1 MTASMR
7 KFSAWLV
14 CFIFAGEAG
23 RIPVVHAA
31 GKTAGRAVAASPA
44 PPSPSDDDSSKAAF
58 KKGVALFQKK
68 DFDQAAQELEKVPE
82 LGGYLSLYKHWFLG
96 QAYLELARYKE
107 AEAEF
112 VKLLSG
118 QASTELQYQAQFLLG
133 ETALRQKK
141 YSEAI
146 TRLTKLEKKWK
157 RSYRF
162 PEVLYRLMVADLKL
176 NRTASVCA
184 RARKL
189 YADHPANFLVIHW
202 GGDLSSVEIDG
213 KKLPCKARREDFTDR
228 IKSLQWAGESE
239 KAHREI
245 TELLGKAAPADR
257 LALDLI
263 LANFLVSEGSVNDA
277 LNSLIRY
284 YPQQKGNRGYL
295 MLLGKA
301 AARSGEYQ
309 TAVGAYERAHSL
321 APTTRQ
327 GREALY
333 QAAYISYQY
342 QDYDGAARKFQ
353 QFIKANPKSGLAKD
367 AQWHLA
373 WLLYLRSDFKGAL
386 AKFEEVAKSYKSKR
400 KQSDSLQER
409 LAYWTAMSHIRLK
422 EWDEARAALE
432 SIIGRNAYSFYGL
445 AAHARLE
452 SIKGKLSDK
461 PKLAKTIRAVPLE
474 GPGGS
479 EGEAPPPAQVAAAP
493 VAPVSEARESEED
506 IAEQESEEA
515 KPLQPEEGGEPEG
528 IQASSFKDPALR
540 ARIDIANNLI
550 ALGLHE
556 LARWELIEVEKRT
569 RNVSYLRMLISGYEK
584 ISSYHRSAAIA
595 ELSFGR
601 EREAQGLEGGRALW
615 MSTFPQAFKP
625 WVTKFADRAGTP
637 HEWVWSIMRAESLYK
652 HDVISPVGAKGLLQI
667 MPFTGRNLARL
678 AGDPEN
684 EAPNL
689 IDPQTNI
696 RLGAQYLARLKQ
708 KFKGS
713 LPLAAAAYNAGPH
726 RVETWL
732 VNFGHLETDEFI
744 EHIPFLE
751 TRNYVKKV
759 VRNHT
764 FYRRLYAK
772 DQKIVEFLAKGH
784 GVPIPSRASTRESWD
799 SL

>member
-1 MTASMR
+1 MRNIKIFTLILICVIVSGRTSAIQPAS
-7 KFSAWLV
+7 K
-14 CFIFAGEAG
+14 GERTPAG
-23 RIPVVHAA
+23 RQPAQQPDP
-31 GKTAGRAVAASPA
+31 PA
-44 PPSPSDDDSSKAAF
+44 PVADNDSKAAF
-58 KKGVALFQKK
+58 KKGVAAFQQKQ
-68 DFDQAAQELEKVPE
+68 FDVAAEEFTKVPE

-112 VKLLSG
+112 SKLLSG

-141 YSEAI
+141 YSETI
-146 TRLTKLEKKWK
+146 TRLSKLEKKWK

-176 NRTASVCA
+176 NHTASVCR
-184 RARKL
+184 RARQL
-189 YADHPANFLVIHW
+189 YADHPANFQVIHW
-202 GGDLSSVEIDG
+202 GSDLSAVEIDG
-213 KKLPCKARREDFTDR
+213 KKLPCKARRGDFTDR
-228 IKSLQWAGESE
+228 IRSLQWAGESE

-245 TELLGKAAPADR
+245 TELLGKASPADR

-263 LANFLVSEGSVNDA
+263 LANFLVSEGSVDDA

-284 YPQQKGNRGYL
+284 YPQQKNSGGYL

-321 APTTRQ
+321 APQTRK

-353 QFIKANPKSGLAKD
+353 KFIKANPKSGLAKD
-367 AQWHLA
+367 AEWHLA

-386 AKFEEVAKSYKSKR
+386 AKFESVRKSYKSKR

-409 LAYWTAMSHIRLK
+409 LWYWTAMSHVRLK
-422 EWDEARAALE
+422 QWEDARTAFE
-432 SIIGRNAYSFYGL
+432 EITSRNAYSFYGL
-445 AAHARLE
+445 AAQSRLE
-452 SIKGKLSDK
+452 SIRSKLTEKHPRTMTSF
-461 PKLAKTIRAVPLE
+461 RAVPME
-474 GPGGS
+474 GSGPDG
-479 EGEAPPPAQVAAAP
+479 PPPAQAASVPAP
-493 VAPVSEARESEED
+493 PVSEARESEED
-506 IAEQESEEA
+506 LAEQDSDEP
-515 KPLQPEEGGEPEG
+515 KPQANEEGGESEG
-528 IQASSFKDPALR
+528 LKASSFKDPALR

-556 LARWELIEVEKRT
+556 LARWELIEVEKHT
-569 RNVSYLRMLISGYEK
+569 RNVSYLRMLINAYEK
-584 ISSYHRSAAIA
+584 INSYHRSAAIA

-601 EREAQGLEGGRALW
+601 EREAQGLDGARPLW
-615 MSTFPQAFKP
+615 SSTFPQAFKG
-625 WVTKFADRAGTP
+625 WVTKYADRAGVT

-652 HDVISPVGAKGLLQI
+652 SDVISPVGAKGLLQI
-667 MPFTGRNLARL
+667 MPYTGRNLARL

-689 IDPQTNI
+689 IDPETNI
-696 RLGAQYLARLKQ
+696 RLGSQYLARLKQ

-726 RVETWL
+726 RVEGWL

-772 DQKIVEFLAKGH
+772 DQKIVDFLSKGH
-784 GVPIPSRASTRESWD
+784 GVPIPTRASTRESWD

>member
-1 MTASMR
+1 MRILKALILIFLCATSTASVR
-7 KFSAWLV
+7 
-14 CFIFAGEAG
+14 
-23 RIPVVHAA
+23 AA
-31 GKTAGRAVAASPA
+31 DKSPSVKAQPA
-44 PPSPSDDDSSKAAF
+44 PPSATADTDSKAAF
-58 KKGVALFQKK
+58 KKGVAAFQKK
-68 DFDQAAQELEKVPE
+68 QFDQTVEALTKVPE

-107 AEAEF
+107 AEIEF
-112 VKLLSG
+112 SKLLSG
-118 QASTELQYQAQFLLG
+118 QASTELQYQAQFLLAD
-133 ETALRQKK
+133 TALRQKK
-141 YSEAI
+141 YSETI
-146 TRLTKLEKKWK
+146 TRLAKLEKKWR

-176 NRTASVCA
+176 NHVASVCR

-189 YADHPANFLVIHW
+189 YADHPANFMVKSW
-202 GGDLSSVEIDG
+202 GSDLSQVEIDG
-213 KKLPCKARREDFTDR
+213 KKLPCKASRGDFTDR
-228 IKSLQWAGESE
+228 IRGLQWAGESE

-245 TELLGKAAPADR
+245 TDLLGKASTSDR

-263 LANFLVSEGSVNDA
+263 LANFLVSEGSVDDA
-277 LNSLIRY
+277 LNNLIRY
-284 YPQQKGNRGYL
+284 YPQQKNSSGYL

-321 APTTRQ
+321 APRTRK

-373 WLLYLRSDFKGAL
+373 WLQYLRNDFKGAL
-386 AKFEEVAKSYKSKR
+386 AKFDEVRKSYKSKR

-409 LAYWTAMSHIRLK
+409 LLYWTAMSHIRLNQ
-422 EWDEARAALE
+422 WAEARDAFE
-432 SIIGRNAYSFYGL
+432 TIISKNPYSYYAL
-445 AAHARLE
+445 AAQARLE
-452 SIKGKLSDK
+452 SIRSKAGEKHPRVLT
-461 PKLAKTIRAVPLE
+461 AMRAVPVE
-474 GPGGS
+474 GS
-479 EGEAPPPAQVAAAP
+479 EASTATDPLPTISSVTPAP
-493 VAPVSEARESEED
+493 VLEARESEED
-506 IAEQESEEA
+506 LAEEGVDEA
-515 KPLQPEEGGEPEG
+515 KPEAPEEGGESDG

-550 ALGLHE
+550 ALGLTE
-556 LARWELIEVEKRT
+556 LARWELIEVEKHT
-569 RNVSYLRMLISGYEK
+569 RNFSYLRMLISAYEK
-584 ISSYHRSAAIA
+584 IDSFHRSAAIA

-601 EREAQGLEGGRALW
+601 EREAQGLENGRQLW
-615 MSTFPQAFKP
+615 LSTFPQAYKS
-625 WVTKFADRAGTP
+625 WVTKYADRAGAP
-637 HEWVWSIMRAESLYK
+637 QEWVWSIMRAESLYK
-652 HDVISPVGAKGLLQI
+652 SDVISPVGAKGLLQI

-678 AGDPEN
+678 AGDSEEDTLNLLDPE
-684 EAPNL
+684 
-689 IDPQTNI
+689 TNI

-708 KFKGS
+708 KFKGA

-726 RVETWL
+726 RVEGWL

-772 DQKIVEFLAKGH
+772 DQKTVDYLAKSH
-784 GVPIPSRASTRESWD
+784 GVPIPARASTRESWD

>member
-1 MTASMR
+1 MKRTQI
-7 KFSAWLV
+7 FSLILAAVFLLV
-14 CFIFAGEAG
+14 QNPSV
-23 RIPVVHAA
+23 RAA
-31 GKTAGRAVAASPA
+31 GKPAGRGTAGQPA
-44 PPSPSDDDSSKAAF
+44 PPAPVADDESKKAF
-58 KKGVALFQKK
+58 KKGVSAFQQKQY
-68 DFDQAAQELEKVPE
+68 DVAAQALEKVPE

-141 YSEAI
+141 YSETL
-146 TRLTKLEKKWK
+146 TRLAKLEKKWK

-162 PEVLYRLMVADLKL
+162 PEVLYRMLVADLKL
-176 NRTASVCA
+176 GHTSSACR
-184 RARKL
+184 RARQL
-189 YADHPANFLVIHW
+189 YSDHPANFLVKHW
-202 GGDLSSVEIDG
+202 GSDLADVEIDG
-213 KKLPCKARREDFTDR
+213 KRLPCKARRQDFTSR
-228 IKSLQWAGESE
+228 IKSLQWAGESD
-239 KAHREI
+239 KGHREI
-245 TELLGKAAPADR
+245 TELLGKASPADR

-263 LANFLVSEGSVNDA
+263 LANFLVNEGSVDDA

-284 YPQQKGNRGYL
+284 YPQQKGSSGYL

-321 APTTRQ
+321 APKTRK

-333 QAAYISYQY
+333 QAAYVSYQF

-373 WLLYLRSDFKGAL
+373 WLLYLRGDFKGAL
-386 AKFEEVAKSYKSKR
+386 AKFDEVAKSYKSKR
-400 KQSDSLQER
+400 RQSDSLQER
-409 LAYWTAMSHIRLK
+409 LLYWTAMSHLRLK
-422 EWDEARAALE
+422 EWDEARSTFN
-432 SIIGRNAYSFYGL
+432 SIIERNAYSFYGL
-445 AAHARLE
+445 AAQARLE
-452 SIKGKLSDK
+452 SFKGKSSDK
-461 PKLAKTIRAVPLE
+461 PKVMKALKPVPLE
-474 GPGGS
+474 GSGEVELASATQTASS
-479 EGEAPPPAQVAAAP
+479 ETSAPH
-493 VAPVSEARESEED
+493 SEARESEED
-506 IAEQESEEA
+506 IAEQESEDP
-515 KPLQPEEGGEPEG
+515 KPLPPEEGGEWEG

-550 ALGLHE
+550 ALGLNE
-556 LARWELIEVEKRT
+556 LARWELIEVEKHT
-569 RNVSYLRMLISGYEK
+569 RNASYLRMLITAYEK
-584 ISSYHRSAAIA
+584 IQSYHRSAAIA
-595 ELSFGR
+595 ELNFGR
-601 EREAQGLEGGRALW
+601 EREVQGMDGARPLW
-615 MSTFPQAFKP
+615 MSTYPQAFKS

-689 IDPQTNI
+689 IDPETNI
-696 RLGAQYLARLKQ
+696 RLGSQYLARLKQ
-708 KFKGS
+708 KFKGA

-732 VNFGHLETDEFI
+732 VNFGHLDTDEFI

-759 VRNHT
+759 VRYHT

-772 DQKIVEFLAKGH
+772 DQKIVEFLAKPH
-784 GVPIPSRASTRESWD
+784 GVPIPSRASTRENWD

>member
-1 MTASMR
+1 MMCHTT
-7 KFSAWLV
+7 SAIQPADKGKGSLRNP
-14 CFIFAGEAG
+14 AGNQ
-23 RIPVVHAA
+23 
-31 GKTAGRAVAASPA
+31 PA
-44 PPSPSDDDSSKAAF
+44 PPAPTADNDSKAAF
-58 KKGVALFQKK
+58 KKGVASFQQKQ
-68 DFDQAAQELEKVPE
+68 FDVAAAELEKVPE

-107 AEAEF
+107 AETEF
-112 VKLLSG
+112 SKLISG
-118 QASTELQYQAQFLLG
+118 QASTELQYQAQFFLG
-133 ETALRQKK
+133 ETAIRQKK
-141 YSEAI
+141 YNEAL
-146 TRLTKLEKKWK
+146 TRLSKLEKKWR

-162 PEVLYRLMVADLKL
+162 PEVLYRMMIADLKL
-176 NRTASVCA
+176 NHTASLCK
-184 RARKL
+184 RARQL
-189 YADHPANFLVIHW
+189 YADHPANFLVVSW
-202 GGDLSSVEIDG
+202 GSDLSAVEIEG

-228 IKSLQWAGESE
+228 IRSLQWAGESE

-245 TELLGKAAPADR
+245 TELLGKASPADR

-263 LANFLVSEGSVNDA
+263 LANFLVNEGSVDDA
-277 LNSLIRY
+277 LNNLIRY
-284 YPQQKGNRGYL
+284 YPQQKGSSGYL

-321 APTTRQ
+321 APQTRK

-342 QDYDGAARKFQ
+342 QDYDGASRKFQ

-386 AKFEEVAKSYKSKR
+386 AKFDEVRKSYKSKR

-409 LAYWTAMSHIRLK
+409 LWYWTAMSHVRLK
-422 EWDEARAALE
+422 QWEDARTAFE
-432 SIIGRNAYSFYGL
+432 EIISKNAYSFYGL
-445 AAHARLE
+445 AAQARLE
-452 SIKGKLSDK
+452 SIRSKLPEK
-461 PKLAKTIRAVPLE
+461 HPKVVTAFRAVPME
-474 GPGGS
+474 GPGSDGDL
-479 EGEAPPPAQVAAAP
+479 PPPAQAQSAP
-493 VAPVSEARESEED
+493 APVSEARESEED
-506 IAEQESEEA
+506 IAEQEADEP
-515 KPLQPEEGGEPEG
+515 KPQAPEEGGDSEG
-528 IQASSFKDPALR
+528 LQASSFKDPALR

-550 ALGLHE
+550 ALGLFE
-556 LARWELIEVEKRT
+556 LARWELIEVEKHT
-569 RNVSYLRMLISGYEK
+569 RNQSYLRMLISAYEK

-601 EREAQGLEGGRALW
+601 EREAQGMDGARPLW
-615 MSTFPQAFKP
+615 SSTFPQAFKP
-625 WVTKFADRAGTP
+625 WVTKYSDKAGVAN
-637 HEWVWSIMRAESLYK
+637 EWVWSIMRAESLYK
-652 HDVISPVGAKGLLQI
+652 SDVISPVGAKGLLQI
-667 MPFTGRNLARL
+667 MPYTARNLARL

-684 EAPNL
+684 DPPNL
-689 IDPQTNI
+689 IDPETNI
-696 RLGAQYLARLKQ
+696 RLGSQYLARLKQ

-726 RVETWL
+726 RVEAWL

-772 DQKIVEFLAKGH
+772 DQRIVDFLAKGH
-784 GVPIPSRASTRESWD
+784 GVPIPSRASSRENWD